1 MHCKS
6 IPLLTLLLASTC
18 VIAPSSHAAEQPDA
32 CHAKAAV
39 DNIIRP
45 LMERHNIPGMAIG
58 VIVNGQRCA
67 YNFGVMSK
75 DTKQAVTDETLF
87 EIGSIS
93 KMMTATLAAYAQAEG
108 TLSLSDKVTKHVP
121 ALRGSSFDKVSILNL
136 GTYTAGGLPLQVPDE
151 VQTGAQLMSYYKNWK
166 PEQAPGTSRTYSNPS
181 VGLLAIATAASLN
194 MPFEAAMEQRLF
206 PALGLT
212 HTHLTV
218 PPGQMKHYAQGYNR
232 NEEPVRANPGPVALP
247 AYGVKTTATDLMRF
261 IALNMAPAD
270 LAPAWRQAVTDTQ
283 FPRYQVGEMT
293 QAFGWELYP
302 YPLTLEK
309 LLAGNSERILIDA
322 NPVTRARTPSPPSV
336 LINKT
341 GSTAGFANYVAFVPA
356 RGIGVVMQSNKSYP
370 IPARVAGA
378 YDILSHLESLA
389 GVKR

>member
-1 MHCKS
+1 MRCKS
-6 IPLLTLLLASTC
+6 ISLLTLLLASTC
-18 VIAPSSHAAEQPDA
+18 LIAPGSGAAEQPDP
-32 CHAKAAV
+32 CQAKADV
-39 DNIIRP
+39 DKIIAP
-45 LMERHNIPGMAIG
+45 LMARHNIPGMAIG

-75 DTKQAVTDETLF
+75 DTKHAVTDETLF

-93 KMMTATLAAYAQAEG
+93 KMMTATLATYAQAEG
-108 TLSLSDKVTKHVP
+108 KLSLSDKVTRHVP
-121 ALRGSSFDKVSILNL
+121 ALRGSSFDNVSVLHL

-151 VQTGAQLMSYYKNWK
+151 VETSAQLMSYYKNWK
-166 PEQAPGTSRTYSNPS
+166 PAHAPGASRTYSNPS
-181 VGLLAIATAASLN
+181 IGLLGMATAASLN
-194 MPFEAAMEQRLF
+194 MPFDAAMEQRLF

-212 HTHLTV
+212 RTHLTV

-232 NEEPVRANPGPVALP
+232 SDEPVRVNPGPVALP

-283 FPRYQVGEMT
+283 FARFQVGDMT

-309 LLAGNSERILIDA
+309 LLAGNSERILIGA
-322 NPVTRARTPSPPSV
+322 NTVTGASTLPLSV

-341 GSTAGFANYVAFVPA
+341 GSTAGFSNYVAFVPA
-356 RGIGVVMQSNKSYP
+356 KGIGVVMLSNKSYP
-370 IPARVAGA
+370 IPARVAA
-378 YDILSHLESLA
+378 VYDILMHLA